1 MINSI
6 TYYNT
11 KAYLLKLLTMQYV
24 HYVQYNTITY
34 DTNKYSLLTGLITP
48 LSDLSQANHQG
59 RIGKSKTKSI

>member
-1 MINSI
+1 
-6 TYYNT
+6 
-11 KAYLLKLLTMQYV
+11 MQYV